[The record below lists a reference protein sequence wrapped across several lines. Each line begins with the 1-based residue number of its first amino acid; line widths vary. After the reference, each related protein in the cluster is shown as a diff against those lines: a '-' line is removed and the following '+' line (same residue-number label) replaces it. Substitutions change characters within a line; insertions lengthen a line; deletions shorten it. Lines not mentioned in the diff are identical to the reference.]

1 MLLNPNDLT
10 GIYLVLFC
18 RCMYIFY
25 RGKRQTVLLITAII
39 MFSLSTTMVI
49 IFLLQGASAY
59 GTLGL
64 EIDKLEV
71 AGAIVY
77 VTNK

>member
-1 MLLNPNDLT
+1 
-10 GIYLVLFC
+10 
-18 RCMYIFY
+18 MYIFY

-64 EIDKLEV
+64 EIDKLQV